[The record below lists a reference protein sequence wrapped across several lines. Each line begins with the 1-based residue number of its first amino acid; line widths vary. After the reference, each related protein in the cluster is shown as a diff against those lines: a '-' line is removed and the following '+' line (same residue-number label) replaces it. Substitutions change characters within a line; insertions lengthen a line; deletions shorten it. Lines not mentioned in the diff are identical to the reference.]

1 VVAGRVVER
10 PGGRVGLRPEAN
22 EEVVVEQ
29 GLILGRDVAHLGVQ
43 LCHVLAQILGAHR
56 PTRIEPHDRLAED
69 DTSLG
74 AAERQHV
81 DTRVDGERPQRSAVA
96 AERGG
101 GVADSRGIHVHEQAV
116 LVRNVADR
124 SHLGGGVKRAE
135 FGGLRERHHAGLR
148 VVRVAACSRSS
159 THLVG
164 RQLCVS
170 AGEVEQL
177 RTQHALGRARFV
189 HVDVRPVR
197 AHHTLGLL
205 QHRGEREHVGARA
218 AVDEQRAHVATEYF
232 VEHLLGTSRVVI
244 VAVGECMPGV
254 RTNERFDHQ
263 GMRTRDIVGSQ
274 HPLGRR
280 RHRAGSRRTRH
291 AVHPKIRGGGF
302 VMTKSG
308 DNGRP
313 RCEWCRT
320 PLPQRD
326 GVGRPRRFCTQAC
339 RQWDWVA
346 RQRAS
351 ELKLS
356 ENELVMTRGELNAL
370 RDQIFV
376 LKCAIDDVERDL
388 DPSIDPT
395 TRDFRA
401 ALTWLLEAAK
411 PVVAEPLRPSH
422 RP

>member
-1 VVAGRVVER
+1 
-10 PGGRVGLRPEAN
+10 
-22 EEVVVEQ
+22 
-29 GLILGRDVAHLGVQ
+29 
-43 LCHVLAQILGAHR
+43 
-56 PTRIEPHDRLAED
+56 
-69 DTSLG
+69 
-74 AAERQHV
+74 
-81 DTRVDGERPQRSAVA
+81 
-96 AERGG
+96 
-101 GVADSRGIHVHEQAV
+101 
-116 LVRNVADR
+116 
-124 SHLGGGVKRAE
+124 
-135 FGGLRERHHAGLR
+135 
-148 VVRVAACSRSS
+148 
-159 THLVG
+159 
-164 RQLCVS
+164 
-170 AGEVEQL
+170 
-177 RTQHALGRARFV
+177 
-189 HVDVRPVR
+189 
-197 AHHTLGLL
+197 
-205 QHRGEREHVGARA
+205 
-218 AVDEQRAHVATEYF
+218 
-232 VEHLLGTSRVVI
+232 
-244 VAVGECMPGV
+244 
-254 RTNERFDHQ
+254 
-263 GMRTRDIVGSQ
+263 
-274 HPLGRR
+274 
-280 RHRAGSRRTRH
+280 
-291 AVHPKIRGGGF
+291 
-302 VMTKSG
+302 MTKSG